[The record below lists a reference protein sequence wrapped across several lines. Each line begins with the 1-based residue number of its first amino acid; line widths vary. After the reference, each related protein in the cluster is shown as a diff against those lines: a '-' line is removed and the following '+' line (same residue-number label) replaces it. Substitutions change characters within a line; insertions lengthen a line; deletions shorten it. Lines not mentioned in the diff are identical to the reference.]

1 MRLPKRQAL
10 AIAIAALYCTSAHA
24 DESSGVPEPRPAS
37 RPLPDLAQAAT
48 PNPSDGKAPS
58 APVQKLD
65 AVQVTGKRLDDARNG
80 LSPET
85 GSTIYRFDKSD
96 IQALPFGTATP
107 LNQLVLQAP
116 GVVQDSYGQLHV
128 RGDHSNLQYRINGV
142 VIPEAIS
149 GFGQSL
155 DTRFADQINILTGAL
170 PAQYGYRTAGIV
182 DIRTRGTGF
191 ENGGNVSVLGGSRG
205 HGEGSAEY
213 AGTNGAWSYYL
224 TGSFLRN
231 DIGIENPTSSR
242 DALHDTTPPA
252 EELRVPV
259 ARDRR
264 EQPRQ
269 LHRRQLE
276 QQVPDPRRRRPGPE
290 LRDRRRP
297 PDSTRRSSTRSRTR
311 RTRSQIA
318 TYQASPSDAVDYQVS
333 VFHRYTDVAYQP
345 DPLGDLLYTG
355 VAAQVVRRNEAFG
368 VQGDF
373 SLKLGDRHTL
383 RSGLFAQRERYNV
396 DNTSTVFAADDD
408 GNQTSTTPFRIVD
421 NSKGSGVTYGLYVQ
435 DEWRPIE
442 ALTVNFG
449 ARFDHVSTIVNEKQ
463 LSPRFGL
470 VYDLSKDTRVHFGYS
485 RYFTPPPTEK
495 IDTTSVAKFLGTTN
509 ALPSDADT
517 SVKSERS
524 NYFDIGVSHQLTPAL
539 TVGVDAYYRKVR
551 NLQDEGQFGNALIYS
566 AFNFDEGRI
575 RGVEFSANYKTG
587 NLSLYANAAVSKAE
601 GRGINTG
608 QFNFDPDELAYIA
621 SHWVHLDHDQK
632 LSASAGASYLWG
644 GTRVGAD
651 LLFGSGLRNGF
662 ANSEHLPS
670 YLQVNLSASQTVT
683 TGWLGKVEG
692 RVAVIN
698 LFDRTYQLR
707 DGSGIGVGAPQFGPR
722 ARLLRGG
729 HEVLLTEMKSGA
741 EAPLF
746 SSAGEPTYSPNIF
759 CFISRRS
766 CASSDSVA
774 VGRASRRGTPI
785 GSPVSSQ

>member
-10 AIAIAALYCTSAHA
+10 ALAIAALYCTTSHA
-24 DESSGVPEPRPAS
+24 DEPSSAAPETGPAS
-37 RPLPDLAQAAT
+37 RPSPDLAKAAPPAASQT
-48 PNPSDGKAPS
+48 PAP
-58 APVQKLD
+58 PVQKLD
-65 AVQVTGKRLDDARNG
+65 QVQVTGKRLDDARNG

-85 GSTIYRFDKSD
+85 GSTIYRFEKSD
-96 IQALPFGTATP
+96 IQALPFGSATP
-107 LNQLVLQAP
+107 LNQLILQAP

-213 AGTNGAWSYYL
+213 SGTSGDWSYFL

-242 DALHDTTPPA
+242 DALHDTSRQEKSFAYLSRVIDANSRVSFIVGNSNNKFEIPNVAGKTPTFAIDGDP
-252 EELRVPV
+252 PV
-259 ARDRR
+259 
-264 EQPRQ
+264 
-269 LHRRQLE
+269 
-276 QQVPDPRRRRPGPE
+276 
-290 LRDRRRP
+290 
-297 PDSTRRSSTRSRTR
+297 DSSRFDAKQNEKNAF
-311 RTRSQIA
+311 QIA
-318 TYQASPSDAVDYQVS
+318 TWQASPGDQVDYQVS

-355 VAAQVVRRNEAFG
+355 VASQVVRRNEAVG
-368 VQGDF
+368 VQGDVSF
-373 SLKLGDRHTL
+373 RLNDRHTL

-396 DNTSTVFAADDD
+396 DNTSTVFAADDR
-408 GNQTSTTPFRIVD
+408 GNQTGTTPFRIVD
-421 NSKGSGVTYGLYVQ
+421 DSKGSGVTYGLYLQ
-435 DEWRPIE
+435 DEWQPIE

-470 VYDLSKDTRVHFGYS
+470 VYDLSSDTRVHLGYS

-517 SVKSERS
+517 SVRSERS
-524 NYFDIGVSHQLTPAL
+524 NYFDLGISHQLTPAI
-539 TVGVDAYYRKVR
+539 TVGVDGFYRKVR

-566 AFNFDEGRI
+566 AFNYDQGRI
-575 RGVEFSANYKTG
+575 RGVEFSASYKAG
-587 NLSLYANAAVSKAE
+587 NLSVYGNASVSKAE

-608 QFNFDPDELAYIA
+608 QFNFDPHQLAYIA

-632 LSASAGASYLWG
+632 LTASAGASYLWG

-662 ANSEHLPS
+662 ANTEHLPP
-670 YLQVNLSASQTVT
+670 YLQVNLSAAQTVT
-683 TGWLGKVEG
+683 TPWLGKVEG

-698 LFDRTYQLR
+698 LFDRVYELR
-707 DGSGIGVGAPQFGPR
+707 DGSGIGVGAPQYGPR
-722 ARLLRGG
+722 RGFF
-729 HEVLLTEMKSGA
+729 VGA
-741 EAPLF
+741 TKYF
-746 SSAGEPTYSPNIF
+746 
-759 CFISRRS
+759 
-766 CASSDSVA
+766 
-774 VGRASRRGTPI
+774 
-785 GSPVSSQ
+785 

>member
-10 AIAIAALYCTSAHA
+10 AIASAALCCTPALA
-24 DESSGVPEPRPAS
+24 DQSPDVP
-37 RPLPDLAQAAT
+37 Q
-48 PNPSDGKAPS
+48 S
-58 APVQKLD
+58 APAEKLD
-65 AVQVTGKRLDDARNG
+65 AVQVTGKRLDAARNG
-80 LSPET
+80 LSPDT
-85 GSTIYRFDKSD
+85 GSTIYRFDKTD
-96 IQALPFGTATP
+96 IQALPFGAATP

-149 GFGQSL
+149 GFGQAL

-191 ENGGNVSVLGGSRG
+191 ENGGDVSVLGGSRG

-213 AGTNGAWSYYL
+213 AGTSGAWSYYL

-242 DALHDTTPPA
+242 DALHDTTRQEKSFA
-252 EELRVPV
+252 YLSRVIDADSRVSFIVGNSNNKFQIPDV
-259 ARDRR
+259 AG
-264 EQPRQ
+264 QAPRFAIDG
-269 LHRRQLE
+269 
-276 QQVPDPRRRRPGPE
+276 DPS
-290 LRDRRRP
+290 L
-297 PDSTRRSSTRSRTR
+297 DSSKFDAKQNEKNAF
-311 RTRSQIA
+311 QIA
-318 TYQASPSDAVDYQVS
+318 TYQASPSDVVDYQVS

-373 SLKLGDRHTL
+373 SLRLGDRHTL

-396 DNTSTVFAADDD
+396 DNASTVFAADAD
-408 GNQTSTTPFRIVD
+408 GNQTSTTPMRIVD
-421 NSKGSGVTYGLYVQ
+421 DSKGSGLTYGLYLQ
-435 DEWRPIE
+435 DQWQPIRS
-442 ALTVNFG
+442 LTVNYG
-449 ARFDHVSTIVNEKQ
+449 ARFDHVATIVDEKQ

-470 VYDLSKDTRVHFGYS
+470 VYDVSKDTRVHFGYS

-495 IDTTSVAKFLGTTN
+495 IDTTSVAKFVGTTN

-566 AFNFDEGRI
+566 AFNYDEGRI
-575 RGVEFSANYKTG
+575 RGVEFSAGYRTG

-601 GRGINTG
+601 ARGIDTG
-608 QFNFDPDELAYIA
+608 QFNFGADELAYIA

-662 ANSEHLPS
+662 ANTSHLPS

-698 LFDRTYQLR
+698 LFDRTYELR

-722 ARLLRGG
+722 RGIYA
-729 HEVLLTEMKSGA
+729 GA
-741 EAPLF
+741 TKYF
-746 SSAGEPTYSPNIF
+746 
-759 CFISRRS
+759 
-766 CASSDSVA
+766 
-774 VGRASRRGTPI
+774 
-785 GSPVSSQ
+785 